1 MLTVRLKRLASRLRY
16 SKAPSAMLRSWS
28 PFHLGP
34 SNTQSQDGAH
44 VNIPVIIASFDLP
57 PIRLYFCRGL
67 STLRYDTTAA
77 VNESFETLIS
87 IMIHLSCIVCPIHC
101 PAMPL
106 YEEAPCKPVREITSL
121 RQFPLEHALM
131 QEVIFCLILEDSALH
146 VYLHWPPRSRIQN
159 RWQTSSLVAC
169 WSVIVVNGMCPY
181 ALSPYEDRNHA
192 TEPISTIPALV
203 GVVGVVLLAD
213 CLWQR
218 APSTWAPTS
227 MWAMYSLF
235 DCIHGPQTLVSPAR
249 HTGVREHGYLC

>member
-1 MLTVRLKRLASRLRY
+1 MLTVRLKRLASRLRD

-131 QEVIFCLILEDSALH
+131 QEGNFLPHSRRLRLARVPPLASAESD
-146 VYLHWPPRSRIQN
+146 PKP
-159 RWQTSSLVAC
+159 
-169 WSVIVVNGMCPY
+169 
-181 ALSPYEDRNHA
+181 
-192 TEPISTIPALV
+192 
-203 GVVGVVLLAD
+203 LAD
-213 CLWQR
+213 LLPRCVLVCHRRQR
-218 APSTWAPTS
+218 NVPVCIK
-227 MWAMYSLF
+227 SL
-235 DCIHGPQTLVSPAR
+235 
-249 HTGVREHGYLC
+249 